1 MKNCNENWKMTDN
14 ASELEAIH
22 KNFLNKLPASNKKE
36 SIVNI
41 TPFKKVAP
49 MSFDISWRRKKITS
63 QPSLDMSKIYPI
75 VLQIQKKIEER
86 MWKSGNSYYN
96 ELMKSKTIKVKN
108 IVRKNDFN

>member
-1 MKNCNENWKMTDN
+1 MTDN

-49 MSFDISWRRKKITS
+49 MSFDIS
-63 QPSLDMSKIYPI
+63 
-75 VLQIQKKIEER
+75 
-86 MWKSGNSYYN
+86 
-96 ELMKSKTIKVKN
+96 
-108 IVRKNDFN
+108 